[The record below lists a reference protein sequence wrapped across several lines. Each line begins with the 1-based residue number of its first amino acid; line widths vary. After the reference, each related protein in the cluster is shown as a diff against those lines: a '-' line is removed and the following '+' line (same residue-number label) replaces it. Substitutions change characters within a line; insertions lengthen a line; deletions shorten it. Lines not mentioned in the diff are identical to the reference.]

1 MSGNK
6 RKKKKRVF
14 EKAITRNI
22 IENTLN
28 GTAWAFSLLI
38 NMGILTIDA
47 FLSPSIYKDLPV
59 IDFSE
64 TPNNKIK
71 KTRKIREFKEMNI
84 RQSLW
89 RLKRMGFVRQE
100 GKKYFLTEAGK
111 RLADYILQRKK
122 ALDKKW
128 DGKYRVVVFDIP
140 EKQSGARDWLRSEL
154 YLLNYKKLQKS
165 VFIGKNPL
173 PGDLIKEIKSRKIG
187 NFVNYIL
194 ADKVYKNLF

>member
-6 RKKKKRVF
+6 KKNKRKVF

-28 GTAWAFSLLI
+28 GTAWVFSLLV
-38 NMGILTIDA
+38 NLGVLTIGA

-59 IDFSE
+59 VDFSKA
-64 TPNNKIK
+64 PHK
-71 KTRKIREFKEMNI
+71 KSKKAKKIREFKEMNI

-111 RLADYILQRKK
+111 RLADYILKRKK
-122 ALDKKW
+122 LIDKKW

-140 EKQSGARDWLRSEL
+140 EKQSDARDWLRSEL

-173 PGDLIKEIKSRKIG
+173 PGDLIEDIKSRKIG